1 MAMYRKLAL
10 AAVLVAF
17 ATPAP
22 AAYYI
27 AQSTL
32 DKSCSVV
39 ERTPDGKKL
48 IQVGELTFKTKQDA
62 VQGLMVAPECKP

>member
-1 MAMYRKLAL
+1 MYKKLAL
-10 AAVLVAF
+10 AAVLLAF
-17 ATPAP
+17 ANPAS

-39 ERTPDGKKL
+39 DKMPDGKKQL
-48 IQVGELTFKTKQDA
+48 KVGQLTFKSKEAAT
-62 VQGLMVAPECKP
+62 QGLMTAPDCAPR